1 MKNIQKNPE
10 QIDKWVPFWMIVVSG
25 QRGPRKKYHK
35 LAEAIRDADAL
46 CTINSQ
52 KAFILQPIGIIFP
65 PGSGDLPAEERM
77 DSADVGRQRAASED
91 VVPESDVVKT
101 ALKIKKERK
110 AKKLKKVVDKP

>member
-10 QIDKWVPFWMIVVSG
+10 QIEKWVPFWMIVVSG

-35 LAEAIRDADAL
+35 LMDAMRDADAL

-65 PGSGDLPAEERM
+65 PGSGDLPEGERM
-77 DSADVGRQRAASED
+77 DSGEVGRQRAAAED
-91 VVPESDVVKT
+91 PVPQSGVVET
-101 ALKIKKERK
+101 ALKIKKEKK